1 MLTELLQVRA
11 TPQPDA
17 YWRSL
22 RYFNLF
28 RLTMA
33 GTAVAFTL
41 LGAINTPSV
50 DNPSLFYAASIGY
63 VLFAM
68 LMIAPID
75 IRWPRF
81 NLLLSAQ
88 VSADILFIVLL
99 MHASGG
105 VQSGLGLLLLG
116 PLVATGMVSR
126 GRLAMFHAAMASIAI
141 LLEQTYQV
149 LALEGSS
156 RDYLQTSLTSMGFF
170 AIAGLAFVLTK
181 RLAATENLAQK
192 QSIDLANLAQVN
204 QLVIQNMQ
212 DGVLVVDE
220 QGRVRQHNGEA
231 GILLGKPAEIWNKL
245 ILKDY
250 FPALSEGLQSWHTD
264 QNNDRFEL
272 TVPVTGKRIQA
283 RFTAIGGNEV
293 LGTVIFLEDLSL
305 MQERAQQLKLAA
317 LGRLT
322 ANIAHEIRNPLS
334 AINHA
339 TELLQ
344 EEPGK
349 DVTQS
354 RLLQII
360 HDNTHR
366 LDRIVQDVLRLN
378 RRDRATPEKLDLEVT
393 LRQFVERFCQ
403 AEKIPAGTFVLAV
416 GEGLA
421 VCFDRL
427 HLDQVLWNLCRNAWH
442 YCRRQEGSICL
453 SVMRPLPG
461 NIVQLDVSDDG
472 PGVAEALRAQLF
484 EPFCTTNSTGTGLG
498 LYIARE
504 LCDANGSMLGY
515 VETGRGARFRIGF
528 SSRECGGKLIAEEK
542 RR

>member
-1 MLTELLQVRA
+1 MLTELLRVRA
-11 TPQPDA
+11 TPQPEA

-28 RLTMA
+28 RLTLA
-33 GTAVAFTL
+33 GTFAVAYTL
-41 LGAINTPSV
+41 FGVINTFGAS
-50 DNPSLFYAASIGY
+50 NPSLFYATSIAY
-63 VLFAM
+63 VSLAAM
-68 LMIAPID
+68 MIVPID
-75 IRWPRF
+75 IRWPHF

-105 VQSGLGLLLLG
+105 VQSGLGLLMLG

-126 GRLAMFHAAMASIAI
+126 GRLAMFHAAVASIAI

-149 LALEGSS
+149 LSLAGSL

-170 AIAGLAFVLTK
+170 ATAGLAYVLTK
-181 RLAATENLAQK
+181 RLTATENLAQK

-204 QLVIQNMQ
+204 QLVIQGMQ
-212 DGVLVVDE
+212 DGVLVVDGF
-220 QGRVRQHNGEA
+220 GRVRQHNGEA
-231 GILLGKPAEIWNKL
+231 EKLLGKPPAIWSKL
-245 ILKDY
+245 LLNDY
-250 FPALSEGLQSWHTD
+250 FPELSVCLRRWNAD
-264 QNNDRFEL
+264 RRNNRFEV
-272 TVPVTGKRIQA
+272 TAPATGKRLQA
-283 RFTAIGGNEV
+283 HFTAIGSDEL

-349 DVTQS
+349 DATQA

-360 HDNTHR
+360 HDNTRR
-366 LDRIVQDVLRLN
+366 LDRIVQDVLQLN
-378 RRDRATPEKLDLEVT
+378 RRDRATPEIIDLNAS
-393 LRQFVERFCQ
+393 LRQFVEHFCQ
-403 AEKIPAGTFVLAV
+403 TDKIPDGTVVLEV
-416 GEGLA
+416 DDGLA
-421 VCFDRL
+421 VDFDRQ
-427 HLDQVLWNLCRNAWH
+427 HLDQVLWNLCRNAWRF
-442 YCRRQEGSICL
+442 CRREAGSIRLVASRAL
-453 SVMRPLPG
+453 SG
-461 NIVQLDVSDDG
+461 NIVQLEVSDDG
-472 PGVAEALRAQLF
+472 EGVEDALQSQLF
-484 EPFCTTNSTGTGLG
+484 EPFFTTDSTGTGLG

-504 LCDANGSMLGY
+504 LCDANGAALDY
-515 VETGRGARFRIGF
+515 VETGRGAKFRIRF
-528 SSRECGGKLIAEEK
+528 MKESM
-542 RR
+542 

>member
-11 TPQPDA
+11 TPQPEA

-28 RLTMA
+28 RLTLA
-33 GTAVAFTL
+33 GTFAVAYTL
-41 LGAINTPSV
+41 FGAINTFGAY
-50 DNPSLFYAASIGY
+50 NPSLFYATSIAY
-63 VLFAM
+63 VFFAV
-68 LMIAPID
+68 LMIVPID

-105 VQSGLGLLLLG
+105 IQSGLGLLLLG

-126 GRLAMFHAAMASIAI
+126 GRLAMFHAAMASIAL

-149 LALEGSS
+149 LVLAGST

-170 AIAGLAFVLTK
+170 AIAGLAFVLTR
-181 RLAATENLAQK
+181 RLAVTENLAQK

-204 QLVIQNMQ
+204 QLVIQDMQ

-231 GILLGKPAEIWNKL
+231 EKLLGKPSAIWSRL
-245 ILKDY
+245 ILNDY
-250 FPALSEGLQSWHTD
+250 FPALSECLQRWHAD
-264 QNNDRFEL
+264 PSNDRFEL
-272 TVPVTGKRIQA
+272 TVPATGKRIQA
-283 RFTAIGGNEV
+283 RFTAIGWDEV
-293 LGTVIFLEDLSL
+293 LGAVIFLEDLSL

-349 DVTQS
+349 DATQA

-366 LDRIVQDVLRLN
+366 LDRIVQDVLQLN
-378 RRDRATPEKLDLEVT
+378 RRDRATPEALDLDAT

-403 AEKIPAGTFVLAV
+403 TEKIPARTVVLEV
-416 GEGLA
+416 EEGLT
-421 VCFDRL
+421 VCFDRHASRSGAVEPVPQCL
-427 HLDQVLWNLCRNAWH
+427 ALLPPAGRQYPPERGVRA
-442 YCRRQEGSICL
+442 RRGI
-453 SVMRPLPG
+453 
-461 NIVQLDVSDDG
+461 
-472 PGVAEALRAQLF
+472 
-484 EPFCTTNSTGTGLG
+484 
-498 LYIARE
+498 LY
-504 LCDANGSMLGY
+504 NW
-515 VETGRGARFRIGF
+515 T
-528 SSRECGGKLIAEEK
+528 
-542 RR
+542 